1 MHYMHLDLAS
11 LDSVR
16 SFAQEVRVEETCNHI
31 DEKDYTDSL
40 DYADDADNADSTY
53 VGVYSLP

>member
-1 MHYMHLDLAS
+1 MHLDLAS

-40 DYADDADNADSTY
+40 DYADYADDADNADSTY